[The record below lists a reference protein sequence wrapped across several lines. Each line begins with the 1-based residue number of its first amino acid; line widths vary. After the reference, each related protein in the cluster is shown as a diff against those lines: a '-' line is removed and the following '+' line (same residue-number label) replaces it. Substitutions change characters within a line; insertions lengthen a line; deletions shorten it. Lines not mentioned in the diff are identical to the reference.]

1 MSKNQPSKIKVLGN
15 NYKCPNCGFQ
25 FAKPGNFRNSD
36 AFITKDGKSGVIC
49 PECKKRYI

>member
-1 MSKNQPSKIKVLGN
+1 MSPKISSKIKVLGN
-15 NYKCPNCGFQ
+15 DYKCECGFQ